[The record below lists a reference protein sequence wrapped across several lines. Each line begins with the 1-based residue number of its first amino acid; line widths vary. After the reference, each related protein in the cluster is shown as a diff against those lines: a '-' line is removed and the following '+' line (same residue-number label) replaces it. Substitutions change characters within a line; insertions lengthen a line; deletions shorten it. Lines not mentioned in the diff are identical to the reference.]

1 MSDLSIPNRKD
12 TTQKVM
18 LSDKLKYTIM
28 NLSLIAVHTSLIFL
42 FYFMGVKPMFFFN
55 IGSVIL
61 YLFALI
67 LTSREHYLSFFLLT
81 FVEIIL
87 HSFIA
92 TLFVSW
98 DFGFPLYIIVLPPSG
113 YYVSYTLKTNKQKI
127 LLPTVLAVVSFLS
140 FIGCRIL
147 SNHITHVYESAS
159 PALETVIYSLN
170 TVCAYSFLI
179 FFCITFILETHHF
192 TQRLEKQANVDP
204 LTGLFNRRFAHTYMK
219 EAVQKEEP
227 FHLMM
232 CDIDNFKNVND
243 NYGHDFGD
251 IVLKRTAGLIQKA
264 VDEYGLAFHWSGAEI
279 LVVCNVLEA
288 EKAHELAQRM
298 RRSLEEYRF
307 DFNGR
312 PVYATITIGACKFN
326 PGDNITK
333 AISLADKNLHI
344 GKDRGKNIVIM

>member
-1 MSDLSIPNRKD
+1 MSDLTIPNRKN
-12 TTQKVM
+12 TTKKVV

-28 NLSLIAVHTSLIFL
+28 DLSLIAVHSSLVFL
-42 FYFMGVKPMFFFN
+42 FYFMGVYPMFLFN
-55 IGSVIL
+55 IGSVTL
-61 YLFALI
+61 YLFSLI
-67 LTSREHYLSFFLLT
+67 IIHREHYFTFFLLT
-81 FVEIIL
+81 YVEIIL
-87 HSFIA
+87 HSFMA

-98 DFGFPLYIIVLPPSG
+98 EFGFPLYIIVLPPSG

-147 SNHITHVYESAS
+147 SNHITHVYESS
-159 PALETVIYSLN
+159 NQALETIIYSLN

-204 LTGLFNRRFAHTYMK
+204 LTGLFNRRYAHTYMK
-219 EAVQKEEP
+219 EMVNKEEP
-227 FHLMM
+227 FHLLM
-232 CDIDNFKNVND
+232 CDIDNFKNTND

-251 IVLKRTAGLIQKA
+251 IVLKRTAGIIQKE
-264 VDEYGLAFHWSGAEI
+264 VGECGVAFHWSGAEI
-279 LVVCNVLEA
+279 LVVCSISEA
-288 EKAHELAQRM
+288 EKTHEVAQRV

-312 PVYATITIGACKFN
+312 PIYSTITIGACKFN
-326 PGDNITK
+326 LGDNITK
-333 AISLADKNLHI
+333 AISTADKNLHV
-344 GKDRGKNIVIM
+344 GKGRGKNIVVM